1 MRTKLIRLFCVQASA
16 STATAFDKSGLIK
29 GKSFDFSDV
38 MNLADQAQ
46 VGDQVFAQLTG
57 MAPFTMPWLFP
68 YAPLEQFNFCGST
81 PIWKLKPSCAEHL
94 YARSIPTLDAG
105 FLT

>member
-1 MRTKLIRLFCVQASA
+1 MLIAIFCVQASA

-57 MAPFTMPWLFP
+57 NVRNILPRPLS
-68 YAPLEQFNFCGST
+68 YAA
-81 PIWKLKPSCAEHL
+81 LK
-94 YARSIPTLDAG
+94 
-105 FLT
+105 